1 MMANTHET
9 LSFRAEISLDEAA
22 LTGRPGFGSGIRPN
36 HHLPGRDY
44 CVLGQIDFI
53 DVAWLS
59 PGSKCQANC
68 VFVVPQEDV
77 SMFVPGFRWE
87 FSEGVRRI
95 GCGILLSMGGT

>member
-1 MMANTHET
+1 MIDDLYET

-22 LTGRPGFGSGIRPN
+22 LVGRPGFGSGIRPN

-53 DVAWLS
+53 DMAWLA

-68 VFVVPQEDV
+68 VFVVPQRDV
-77 SMFVPGFRWE
+77 SMFIPGLHWE
-87 FSEGVRRI
+87 FYEGARRV
-95 GCGILLSMGGT
+95 GFGRLLSKDGT